1 MFRRFQLSGAVSAIA
16 SVGQQLARNTSFY
29 NFEDGPDRPSSARPN
44 FQRVQQRQDAHGGKR
59 TREQIVPPR
68 DGDFTETVQ
77 RGPQQYR
84 RQGDSQPPA
93 EGQRRE
99 PRQRPDFSNTGS
111 GRGGDQG
118 QGQGQ
123 GQGGYQQ
130 NQPQHSDQ
138 RGRGGGGQGSYSGRG
153 RGGSNYDSRAP
164 PPPPKGSRTQEYM
177 PTKDRLPPRGYNP
190 EDPRRRLAILVD
202 AHKLTVEKFRKV
214 DPLLEE
220 VGAPI
225 LFRFFEYELNPAWRE
240 YMTERPSFEWFRVE
254 RFIPLHLQMAADANH
269 IARYC
274 RVNKIEGIVYLVSE
288 TEKFQYQGYFG
299 RLAGQGLNQ
308 YVFDEH
314 GLAAQHLEDGREGDG
329 APK

>member
-1 MFRRFQLSGAVSAIA
+1 
-16 SVGQQLARNTSFY
+16 
-29 NFEDGPDRPSSARPN
+29 
-44 FQRVQQRQDAHGGKR
+44 
-59 TREQIVPPR
+59 
-68 DGDFTETVQ
+68 
-77 RGPQQYR
+77 
-84 RQGDSQPPA
+84 
-93 EGQRRE
+93 
-99 PRQRPDFSNTGS
+99 
-111 GRGGDQG
+111 
-118 QGQGQ
+118 
-123 GQGGYQQ
+123 
-130 NQPQHSDQ
+130 
-138 RGRGGGGQGSYSGRG
+138 
-153 RGGSNYDSRAP
+153 
-164 PPPPKGSRTQEYM
+164 M

-274 RVNKIEGIVYLVSE
+274 RQNKIEGIVYLVSE